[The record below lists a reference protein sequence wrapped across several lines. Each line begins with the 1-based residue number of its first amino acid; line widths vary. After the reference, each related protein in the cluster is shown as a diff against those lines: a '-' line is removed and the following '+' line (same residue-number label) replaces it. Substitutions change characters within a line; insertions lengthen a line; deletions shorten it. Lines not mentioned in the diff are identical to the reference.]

1 MAAACTDDGKGDGG
15 GGGGGGNILV
25 TGGAG
30 FVLSNVIHAW
40 LTTDAKAHAVAFDL
54 ERAWDDAAKAF
65 LQPMADAGRMH
76 FFEGSVSDVSDW
88 ERLKATFPKGY
99 FKYVLSGAALT
110 PTAAEEASDGGAAR
124 ILNVNLFGA
133 LHALEFTRQWAAENY
148 RFIFVSSG
156 ALFRHP
162 GLVCPAGENEAIP
175 SSMEMYTLS
184 KWTGE
189 QLVARYRDLYNMDAL
204 CIRFA
209 SVYGRMDRDT
219 GARNRHN
226 APYWVCK
233 QAVASKPVVVVGD
246 IESPGGDYLS
256 AVDLSQCVVTMLRSP
271 QTPKRGVY
279 FIGLGR
285 AVSHRELLEAVYMCV
300 TPSQSIDELIE
311 KKAIVFASK
320 DGAVGV
326 NDGGNV
332 HLEALSPSHPLCR
345 GFSSTTDISPLKG
358 MQYSLTLLLHVRIS
372 AHIYS
377 LLSSRV

>member
-1 MAAACTDDGKGDGG
+1 MAAVTVNDDDDDGGDGR
-15 GGGGGGNILV
+15 NILV

-40 LTTDAKAHAVAFDL
+40 LTTDEKANAVAFDL
-54 ERAWDDAAKAF
+54 ERAWDDAAKTF
-65 LQPMADAGRMH
+65 LQPMIDAGRMH
-76 FFEGSVSDVSDW
+76 FFEGSVVQASDW
-88 ERLKATFPKGY
+88 ERLKTSFPKGY

-110 PTAAEEASDGGAAR
+110 PTAAEEASDGGAAK

-133 LHALEFTRQWAAENY
+133 LHALEFTRQWAAATC

-162 GLVCPAGENEAIP
+162 GLVCPAADGEAIP

-189 QLVARYRDLYNMDAL
+189 QLVARYRDLYAMDAL

-226 APYWVCK
+226 APYWVCT
-233 QAVASKPVVVVGD
+233 QAAASKPVVVVGTL
-246 IESPGGDYLS
+246 ESPGGDYLS
-256 AVDLSQCVVTMLRSP
+256 AVDLSDCVVAVLRSP
-271 QTPKRGVY
+271 KKPKQGVY
-279 FIGLGR
+279 FIGMGR
-285 AVSHRELLEAVYMCV
+285 AVTHRELLQSVYACV
-300 TPSQSIDELIE
+300 APSQSLDTLIE
-311 KKAIVFASK
+311 QKAIVFTSK

-326 NDGGNV
+326 NDGGKV
-332 HLEALSPSHPLCR
+332 HLEPLSPSHPLCR
-345 GFSSTTDISPLKG
+345 GDSSTTDISPLKG
-358 MQYSLTLLLHVRIS
+358 S
-372 AHIYS
+372 
-377 LLSSRV
+377 